1 MRLWNP
7 RLVKPTPYPVS
18 PTETAS
24 PAPVEVKRATTATVS
39 GWQDRRLS
47 YQTLL
52 FLTAVVAYLTYIT
65 FRPFLKILFVA
76 LIMAIVFFPLHK
88 RFSRMFRNAN
98 IAALVTTVLAVLLI
112 LVPFVLINVKLAV
125 EATNIYSSVLQS
137 LGNPATWAQ
146 MDPVIQK
153 AADTIGTPPQ
163 QLKADIEIR
172 AREAGKHVLAVVV
185 SFSQR
190 FLGSM
195 GTIAVASIFLFPL
208 LRSSNEFRLGA
219 LSLLPLSPN
228 RAHELAH
235 AVNEGVIADI
245 YGVVYVGLAEGIT
258 IALGFWMA
266 GLSSPLVWGSVAVV
280 LSCLPLVGVSLV
292 WVPAC
297 VLLALRGHWISAALL
312 LIWCASITLI
322 CEGTFRSAVVSGRT
336 RVNSMLISLSILGGV
351 VTFGPIGIFAG
362 PVLLV
367 LLAALI
373 RILREE
379 RTVPR
384 DPVGLG
390 A

>member
-1 MRLWNP
+1 MHSWNP
-7 RLVKPTPYPVS
+7 KLVKPTPDPA
-18 PTETAS
+18 PPAETAS
-24 PAPVEVKRATTATVS
+24 PAPDEINRATTPTAQLS

-52 FLTAVVAYLTYIT
+52 FLTAGVAYLTYIT
-65 FRPFLKILFVA
+65 FRPFLKVLFVA

-112 LVPFVLINVKLAV
+112 LVPFVLINAKLAV
-125 EATNIYSSVLQS
+125 EATNLYSTVLRP
-137 LGNPATWAQ
+137 LGNPAAWPQ

-153 AADTIGTPPQ
+153 AADTIGTPPE
-163 QLKADIEIR
+163 QLRADIEIR
-172 AREAGKHVLAVVV
+172 AREAGKHLLAVVV

-190 FLGSM
+190 FLGAM
-195 GTIAVASIFLFPL
+195 TTIAVASIFLFPM
-208 LRSSNEFRLGA
+208 LRSSDEFRLGA
-219 LSLLPLSPN
+219 LSMLPLSPN
-228 RAHELAH
+228 RAHELAR

-245 YGVVYVGLAEGIT
+245 YGVVYVALAEGIM

-266 GLSSPLVWGSVAVV
+266 GLSSPLVWGSVTVV

-297 VLLALRGHWISAALL
+297 VLLALRGHWISATLL
-312 LIWCASITLI
+312 LIWCASITSI
-322 CEGTFRSAVVSGRT
+322 SEGTVRSAVVSGRT
-336 RVNSMLISLSILGGV
+336 RVNSMLISLSIMGGV

-367 LLAALI
+367 LLAALV

-379 RTVPR
+379 RT
-384 DPVGLG
+384 
-390 A
+390 AQQES